1 MARALPALALFV
13 TLLAAGGCNKAQS
26 RALMKEGNAL
36 YKAGKLGAARAK
48 FEEAAKLEPRF
59 ALAHLHIGYACIG
72 LAAGRAKAE
81 KQTLLLRGAKAF
93 RRYMVLS
100 PSDGRGARFYLKTLL
115 DAGRT
120 KEATTFL
127 EAEHKKRPRDVSVVQ
142 SLGMVASKAGRFE
155 DALRWYEKR
164 AALEPRDPK
173 ARYLVGTLVW
183 EHLYHKRGKVIG
195 KTRVDIA
202 NRGIVAL
209 KKAIALQPSY
219 VEAVTYVNLL
229 LRERALGHDD
239 EAAKKA
245 DVAEADKWHK
255 RAQQMLAA
263 QSSASA
269 RAADDDKKKK
279 VGH

>member
-1 MARALPALALFV
+1 MTRRLAIVVLALV
-13 TLLAAGGCNKAQS
+13 AVAACDRAQS

-36 YKAGKLGAARAK
+36 YKAGKLAAARAK

-72 LAAGRAKAE
+72 LAAGQAKHA
-81 KQTLLLRGAKAF
+81 KQQLLLRGAKAF
-93 RRYMVLS
+93 RRYMVLN

-120 KEATTFL
+120 KEATAFL

-142 SLGMVASKAGRFE
+142 SLGMVASKAGRFA

-183 EHLYHKRGKVIG
+183 EHLYHKRGKVTG
-195 KTRVDIA
+195 KQRVEIA
-202 NRGIVAL
+202 DRGIAAL
-209 KKAIALQPSY
+209 KKAIALQPRY

-229 LRERALGHDD
+229 LRERARGHDD
-239 EAAKKA
+239 EAQRKR
-245 DVAEADKWHK
+245 DVAEADKWHA
-255 RAQQMLAA
+255 RAKKMMAA
-263 QSSASA
+263 QSQ
-269 RAADDDKKKK
+269 AAATSSPAAGDKAKR
-279 VGH
+279 